1 MGMFSCED
9 ELEKINNLESQLQGI
24 NTEIEII
31 NSYNLYLEKVLKQ
44 NNISYL
50 SFTDFVIKMV

>member
-1 MGMFSCED
+1 MFNCEE
-9 ELEKINNLESQLQGI
+9 ELEKINTLESQLQMRD
-24 NTEIEII
+24 TEIEIL
-31 NSYNLYLEKVLKQ
+31 NSYESYLEKVLKQ